1 MPRGEAED
9 ALSVAE
15 TFGEVART
23 LANERDLDTTL
34 DKIVKLAV
42 NTIDAC
48 EDAGILL
55 ERRGQI
61 TSAAATS
68 DVPRTLD
75 RIQAEIGEGPCLDA
89 IKEHEVYRT
98 DDLNGD
104 DRWPRFARQAHGETG
119 VSSIVGL
126 RLFMED
132 NTLGALNLYSR
143 APNAFDDTDVAL
155 GSVFAA
161 HAAVAMAAA
170 RREEQL
176 EQKAETRGVIGR
188 AKGILMARSE
198 LTDEQAFDM
207 LVKASQRM
215 NVKLRDLAQ
224 QIADRRPPPELP
236 LE

>member
-1 MPRGEAED
+1 MPKGEAED
-9 ALSVAE
+9 ALSVAD

-23 LANERDLDTTL
+23 LANERHLDTTL
-34 DKIVKLAV
+34 DKIVKFAV

-55 ERRGQI
+55 EQGGQI

-75 RIQAEIGEGPCLDA
+75 RIQAEIREGPCLDA
-89 IKEHEVYRT
+89 IKEHEVFRT
-98 DDLNGD
+98 DDLNRD
-104 DRWPRFARQAHGETG
+104 DRWPRFARRAHGETG

-132 NTLGALNLYSR
+132 NTLGALNLYST

-176 EQKAETRGVIGR
+176 EQKAETRDVIGR